1 MAGVRGAIQ
10 ELKVQQD
17 SVQSNIEKIESDIK
31 MVQNKNYELEQTK
44 LSLRHQEI
52 LLRQKIEKTEQ
63 QVKAKL
69 DKIRKLQADFPGVH
83 ESTENLNDAYDRH
96 DKLLDE
102 LKEARDLANRN
113 DMMYE
118 EVKKRLLNME
128 QSRHRMEQRAAEK
141 EAEALRLEQGFND
154 VNSQVEVFMSK
165 DLENGTDLM
174 DQVAESQ
181 RKLDE
186 AIRTAEIA
194 ERDGNAFTKSIE
206 NVKNQIARQRGE
218 NEKLRKEVDQLN
230 DVLDISVP

>member
-165 DLENGTDLM
+165 DLEVCHHQYAHQL
-174 DQVAESQ
+174 
-181 RKLDE
+181 LFL
-186 AIRTAEIA
+186 TA
-194 ERDGNAFTKSIE
+194 
-206 NVKNQIARQRGE
+206 
-218 NEKLRKEVDQLN
+218 L
-230 DVLDISVP
+230 